1 MNYIATQRTKNRTYL
16 ITFVTRKF
24 RQIVGF
30 DITFDKNE
38 NRVQNIADNL
48 PKSKFYFSDTNS
60 SYQNVSYLGKHFYFN
75 NKNHTFTVESVFIYS

>member
-1 MNYIATQRTKNRTYL
+1 MNHIATQRIKNRTYP
-16 ITFVTRKF
+16 ITFVTRKS

-30 DITFDKNE
+30 DIAFDK
-38 NRVQNIADNL
+38 NIADNL